1 MQLELTADSDGRI
14 DVRVD
19 LAAMIGVVVGNRSV
33 ENRAVADF
41 LIAAGVQPS
50 VLVIEGEAGIG
61 KTTLWLAA
69 IEQARERGFRV
80 LSASAGQAESI
91 LAYATVADLLGDV
104 ESAVLTALPDVQR
117 IALERVLLRTNGGG
131 PATDQ
136 RVVAAAFLSA
146 VEGVAVDTP
155 MVVAIDDVQWL
166 DSSSKSVVAFA
177 IRRLRGR
184 VGVLLTERTDPDLD
198 DTVWLQ
204 LKRPD
209 GVVRIHVPPLT
220 LGGLH
225 TLFLEKLGRSF
236 PRPTMVRIAELSGGN
251 PFYALELARAMGV
264 RSPESEPPL
273 PATLAGLVR
282 ARIGRLE
289 DDARHVLLAAACT
302 ADPTVDLL
310 AQATGTGVE
319 RTVELLE
326 EPESHDIIRIDGN
339 RVLFSHPLLARSV
352 YTDAGPARRRKMHR
366 ALADVV
372 TLPELKARHLGLA
385 TTRADPVTLGALD
398 EAADAALA
406 RGAPAAAAELIE
418 LAIGLGGDTAT
429 RRVRAAQ
436 HRFQAGDTDRAQAV
450 LAPTIDAMEPGPL
463 RAIAFD
469 LLAGMRIYDNSFLQA
484 ADRLEAAL
492 EDAKSN
498 PVVLVQTLLMLS
510 FVQLNGDEY
519 GESLRHAHQAVTVAD
534 GLNLPTLT
542 SQALA
547 MWVRASFTYGQGF
560 DERDLTRALELEDPD
575 IDVPIPFRA
584 SAINA
589 LILACTG
596 RLEEARA
603 HMRTMRQRSVERGAE
618 GDIVAIAGY
627 STWVDIWQGRF
638 SDAAEA
644 ANDAVERAEQLG
656 GDHVLVIPLS
666 VRAAVAAYTGRE
678 RDARADARDAVTAQR
693 GGSPRLPGYWPT
705 MTLGFL
711 EVSLGRYAEALTT
724 LQPVLS
730 IFNTIPGTEI
740 LSAWYIPDAVEAMVA
755 LGRFEDAEPLI
766 EALERNGSGLDRA
779 WMLAVGARCRSMW
792 LAARGDVVAAE
803 HVAHQA
809 MTEHDRLP
817 MPFERA
823 RTQLLLGQLQR
834 RQRRKEAAAA
844 TLHEALRAFED
855 MGTPLWAEHA
865 RAELA
870 RTKVSPAREAG
881 LTPTERRVA
890 ELAASGMTNRDVA
903 AALFISPKT
912 VEHNLTRIYRKLGIH
927 SRAELG
933 QWISQLNVRETPDS
947 PGTADH

>member
-1 MQLELTADSDGRI
+1 M
-14 DVRVD
+14 
-19 LAAMIGVVVGNRSV
+19 
-33 ENRAVADF
+33 
-41 LIAAGVQPS
+41 AAGVQPS
-50 VLVIEGEAGIG
+50 VSVIDGEAGIG

-69 IEQARERGFRV
+69 IEQASERGFRV
-80 LSASAGQAESI
+80 LSARAGHAESI
-91 LAYATVADLLGDV
+91 LAYAAVADLLGDV
-104 ESAVLTALPDVQR
+104 ESAILTALPEVQR
-117 IALERVLLRTNGGG
+117 LALERVLLRANGGG

-136 RVVAAAFLSA
+136 RVSAAAFLA
-146 VEGVAVDTP
+146 VVERLAVDTP
-155 MVVAIDDVQWL
+155 VLVAIDDVQWL

-177 IRRLRGR
+177 TRRLRGR
-184 VGVLLTERTDPDLD
+184 VGVLFTERTDPDID
-198 DTVWLQ
+198 GTAWLQ
-204 LKRPD
+204 QSRPD
-209 GVVRIHVPPLT
+209 GIVRIRVQPLT
-220 LGGLH
+220 IGGLH

-251 PFYALELARAMGV
+251 PFYALELARAVGV
-264 RSPESEPPL
+264 RLSESEAAL

-289 DDARHVLLAAACT
+289 ADAREVLLAAACT
-302 ADPTVDLL
+302 ADPTVELL
-310 AQATGTGVE
+310 ARATGSGVE
-319 RTVELLE
+319 RTVEVLE

-385 TTRADPVTLGALD
+385 TTRADPATLRALD

-418 LAIGLGGDTAT
+418 LAIGLGGDTSS
-429 RRVRAAQ
+429 RRIRAAQ

-450 LAPTIDAMEPGPL
+450 LAPIIDGMAPSPA

-492 EDAKSN
+492 DDAKGN

-510 FVQLNGDEY
+510 FVQLNVEGYD
-519 GESLRHAHQAVTVAD
+519 ESLRHARQAVTVAE
-534 GLNLPTLT
+534 GLDLPTLT

-547 MWVRASFTYGQGF
+547 MLVRASFTYGQGF
-560 DERDLTRALELEDPD
+560 DEAALRRALELEDPD

-603 HMRTMRQRSVERGAE
+603 QMQAIRQRCVERGAE
-618 GDIVAIAGY
+618 GDVVAVAGY

-638 SDAAEA
+638 ADATDS

-656 GDHVLVIPLS
+656 GDNVLVIPLS
-666 VRAAVAAYTGRE
+666 VRAAVAAYSGRE
-678 RDARADARDAVTAQR
+678 RDARTDADEAMKTAQR
-693 GGSPRLPGYWPT
+693 GSHRLPGYWPA

-711 EVSLGRYAEALTT
+711 EVSLGRYAEALNA
-724 LQPVLS
+724 LQPILS

-740 LSAWYIPDAVEAMVA
+740 LTAWYIPDAVEAMVA
-755 LGRFEDAEPLI
+755 LGRFDDAEPLI
-766 EALERNGSGLDRA
+766 EALERNGSQLDRA

-803 HVAHQA
+803 QVAHQA
-809 MTEHDRLP
+809 MTEHRRLP

-844 TLHEALRAFED
+844 TLHEALGAFES
-855 MGTPLWAEHA
+855 MGTRLWAEHA

-870 RTKVSPAREAG
+870 RTKVGPGREPG
-881 LTPTERRVA
+881 LTPTEQRVA

-912 VEHNLTRIYRKLGIH
+912 VEHNLARVYRKLGIH

-933 QWISQLNVRETPDS
+933 QWMRQLNVRETPDS
-947 PGTADH
+947 PGAADR

>member
-1 MQLELTADSDGRI
+1 
-14 DVRVD
+14 
-19 LAAMIGVVVGNRSV
+19 MIGVVGGAVGSRSV
-33 ENRAVADF
+33 ENRAVAEF
-41 LIAAGVQPS
+41 LIAADVQPS
-50 VLVIEGEAGIG
+50 ILVIEGEAGIG

-69 IEQARERGFRV
+69 IEQARARGFRV
-80 LSASAGQAESI
+80 LSAREGQAESK
-91 LAYATVADLLGDV
+91 LAYAAVADLLGDV

-117 IALERVLLRTNGGG
+117 IALERVLLRANGGG

-136 RVVAAAFLSA
+136 RVVAAAFLS
-146 VEGVAVDTP
+146 VIEGLAAHTP
-155 MVVAIDDVQWL
+155 LLVAIDDVQWL

-177 IRRLRGR
+177 TRRLRGR
-184 VGVLLTERTDPDLD
+184 VGVLLTERTDTGID
-198 DTVWLQ
+198 DAAWLQ
-204 LKRPD
+204 LSRPD
-209 GVVRIHVPPLT
+209 GVVRIRVRPLT

-225 TLFLEKLGRSF
+225 TLFLDKLGRSF
-236 PRPTMVRIAELSGGN
+236 PRPTMVRIAEFSGGN
-251 PFYALELARAMGV
+251 PFYALELARAIGD
-264 RSPESEPPL
+264 RSAESEAAL

-282 ARIGRLE
+282 ARIGRLQ
-289 DDARHVLLAAACT
+289 DGARNVLLAAACM

-310 AQATGTGVE
+310 ARATGTGVE

-339 RVLFSHPLLARSV
+339 RVHFSHPLLARSV

-385 TTRADPVTLGALD
+385 TTRADQETLRALD

-418 LAIGLGGDTAT
+418 LAIGLGGDTSP
-429 RRVRAAQ
+429 RRIRAAQ
-436 HRFQAGDTDRAQAV
+436 HRFQAGDTKRAQAV

-463 RAIAFD
+463 RAVAFD

-484 ADRLEAAL
+484 ADRLKAAL
-492 EDAKSN
+492 DDAKSN

-519 GESLRHAHQAVTVAD
+519 GESLRHAREAVTVAE
-534 GLNLPTLT
+534 GLDLPTLT

-560 DERDLTRALELEDPD
+560 DETNLRRALELEDPHVD
-575 IDVPIPFRA
+575 APIPFRA

-603 HMRTMRQRSVERGAE
+603 QMRAIRQHCAERGAE

-638 SDAAEA
+638 SDAEEA

-666 VRAAVAAYTGRE
+666 MRAAVAAYTGRE
-678 RDARADARDAVTAQR
+678 REARADAHEAMQNAL
-693 GGSPRLPGYWPT
+693 GGSPRLPGYWPA
-705 MTLGFL
+705 MVLGFL
-711 EVSLGRYAEALTT
+711 EVSLGRYAEALTV

-730 IFNTIPGTEI
+730 AFHTIPGTEI
-740 LSAWYIPDAVEAMVA
+740 LTAWYLPDAVEAMVA
-755 LGRFEDAEPLI
+755 LGRFDDAEPLI
-766 EALERNGSGLDRA
+766 EALERNGGQLDRA
-779 WMLAVGARCRSMW
+779 WMLAVGARCRSML

-803 HVAHQA
+803 RVAHDA
-809 MTEHDRLP
+809 MSEHQRLP

-823 RTQLLLGQLQR
+823 RTLLLLGQLQR
-834 RQRRKEAAAA
+834 RQRRKEDAAT
-844 TLHEALRAFED
+844 TLHEALRAFEG
-855 MGTPLWAEHA
+855 MGAPMWAEHA

-870 RTKVSPAREAG
+870 RTKVSPGREPG
-881 LTPTERRVA
+881 LTPTEQRVA
-890 ELAASGMTNRDVA
+890 ERAASGMTNREVA

-912 VEHNLTRIYRKLGIH
+912 VEHNLARVYRKLGIR

-933 QWISQLNVRETPDS
+933 QRMRQLNVRETPDS
-947 PGTADH
+947 PEAADH

>member
-1 MQLELTADSDGRI
+1 MRG
-14 DVRVD
+14 VD
-19 LAAMIGVVVGNRSV
+19 LAAMIGVVAGIVGNRSV

-41 LIAAGVQPS
+41 LVATGAQPS

-69 IEQARERGFRV
+69 IEQARQRGFRV
-80 LSASAGQAESI
+80 LSAMAGQAESI
-91 LAYATVADLLGDV
+91 LAYAAVADLLSDV
-104 ESAVLTALPDVQR
+104 ESSILTALPDVQC
-117 IALERVLLRTNGGG
+117 IALKRVLLRANGGG
-131 PATDQ
+131 PTTDQ
-136 RVVAAAFLSA
+136 RVVAAAFLSV
-146 VEGVAVDTP
+146 VEGLASDTP
-155 MVVAIDDVQWL
+155 VLVSIDDVQWL

-177 IRRLRGR
+177 TRRLRGR
-184 VGVLLTERTDPDLD
+184 VGVLLTQRTDPDVDNTLS
-198 DTVWLQ
+198 LQ
-204 LKRPD
+204 LSRPD
-209 GVVRIHVPPLT
+209 GVVRIRVRPLT

-236 PRPTMVRIAELSGGN
+236 PRPTMVRIAEFSGGN
-251 PFYALELARAMGV
+251 PFYALELARAMGGW
-264 RSPESEPPL
+264 SPESEAAL

-289 DDARHVLLAAACT
+289 DDALDVLLAAACM

-310 AQATGTGVE
+310 AQATGTDVE

-326 EPESHDIIRIDGN
+326 EPESHDIVRIDGN

-352 YTDAGPARRRKMHR
+352 YTDAGPARRRRMHR

-385 TTRADPVTLGALD
+385 TTRADPETLRALD

-418 LAIGLGGDTAT
+418 LAIGLGGDTSA
-429 RRVRAAQ
+429 RRIRAAQ

-450 LAPTIDAMEPGPL
+450 LAPIIDQMRPGPV

-484 ADRLEAAL
+484 ADRLKAAL
-492 EDAKSN
+492 RDAEGD
-498 PVVLVQTLLMLS
+498 PAVLVQTLLMLS
-510 FVQLNGDEY
+510 FVQLNVDEY
-519 GESLRHAHQAVTVAD
+519 SEALRHARQAVTIAEKLD
-534 GLNLPTLT
+534 LPTLT

-547 MWVRASFTYGQGF
+547 MWARANFTYGQGF
-560 DERDLTRALELEDPD
+560 DEPGLNRAVELEDPD

-584 SAINA
+584 SAIYA
-589 LILACTG
+589 VVLACTG

-603 HMRTMRQRSVERGAE
+603 QMRAIRQHCVERGAE
-618 GDIVAIAGY
+618 GDIVAVAGY
-627 STWVDIWQGRF
+627 GAWVDIWQGRF
-638 SDAAEA
+638 SDAEDV

-656 GDHVLVIPLS
+656 GDHVLVVPLS
-666 VRAAVAAYTGRE
+666 VRAVVAAYTGRE
-678 RDARADARDAVTAQR
+678 RDARADVYEAMKTVHH
-693 GGSPRLPGYWPT
+693 GGSPRLPDYWPA

-711 EVSLGRYAEALTT
+711 EVSLGRHAEALTT
-724 LQPVLS
+724 LQPVISVFNS
-730 IFNTIPGTEI
+730 IPNTEI
-740 LSAWYIPDAVEAMVA
+740 LTAWYIPDAVHAMVA

-766 EALERNGSGLDRA
+766 EALERNGSQLDRA
-779 WMLAVGARCRSMW
+779 WMLAVGGRCRSMW
-792 LAARGDVVAAE
+792 LAARGDVVGAE
-803 HVAHQA
+803 HLALQA
-809 MTEHDRLP
+809 MAEHQRLP

-844 TLHEALRAFED
+844 TLHEALGAFED
-855 MGTPLWAEHA
+855 IGSPLWAEHT

-870 RTKVSPAREAG
+870 RTKVSPARDLG
-881 LTPTERRVA
+881 LTPTEQRVA

-912 VEHNLTRIYRKLGIH
+912 VEHNLSRVYRKLSIR

-933 QWISQLNVRETPDS
+933 QWMKQLDIRETPDS
-947 PGTADH
+947 PGAADH

>member
-1 MQLELTADSDGRI
+1 M
-14 DVRVD
+14 
-19 LAAMIGVVVGNRSV
+19 LAAG
-33 ENRAVADF
+33 A
-41 LIAAGVQPS
+41 QPS

-69 IEQARERGFRV
+69 VEDAHERGFQV

-91 LAYATVADLLGDV
+91 LAYAAVADLLFDV
-104 ESAVLTALPDVQR
+104 EPAVLTALPDVQR
-117 IALERVLLRTNGGG
+117 LALERVLLRASGDG
-131 PATDQ
+131 PATNQ
-136 RVVAAAFLSA
+136 RVVAAAFLSV
-146 VEGVAVDTP
+146 VERLAMDTP
-155 MVVAIDDVQWL
+155 VLLAIDDAQWL

-177 IRRLRGR
+177 TRRLRGR
-184 VGVLLTERTDPDLD
+184 VGVLLTERTGPVSD
-198 DTVWLQ
+198 DTAWLQ
-204 LKRPD
+204 PSRPD
-209 GVVRIHVPPLT
+209 GIVRIRVRPLT

-236 PRPTMVRIAELSGGN
+236 PRPTMVRIAEFSGGN
-251 PFYALELARAMGV
+251 PFYALELARAMGD
-264 RSPESEPPL
+264 RSQESDAAL

-289 DDARHVLLAAACT
+289 EDARDVLLAAACT

-326 EPESHDIIRIDGN
+326 EPENHDIIRIDGN

-352 YTDAGPARRRKMHR
+352 YTDAGPARRRRMHR

-385 TTRADPVTLGALD
+385 TTRADPETLQALD

-418 LAIGLGGDTAT
+418 LAIRLGGDTSS
-429 RRVRAAQ
+429 RRIRAAQ

-450 LAPTIDAMEPGPL
+450 LAPTIDEMPAGPV

-469 LLAGMRIYDNSFLQA
+469 LLAGMRIYDNSFLHA
-484 ADRLEAAL
+484 ADRLKAAL
-492 EDAKSN
+492 DDAESD
-498 PVVLVQTLLMLS
+498 PVILVQTLLMLS
-510 FVQLNGDEY
+510 FVQLNVDEY
-519 GESLRHAHQAVTVAD
+519 EEALRHARQAVAVAEELD
-534 GLNLPTLT
+534 NPTLT

-547 MWVRASFTYGQGF
+547 MWARASFTYGQGF
-560 DERDLTRALELEDPD
+560 DEAGLRRALELEDPD

-603 HMRTMRQRSVERGAE
+603 KMRALRQHCVERGAE
-618 GDIVAIAGY
+618 GDIVTVAGY
-627 STWVDIWQGRF
+627 SAWVDIWQGRF
-638 SDAAEA
+638 SDAHDA

-656 GDHVLVIPLS
+656 GDHVLVVPLS

-678 RDARADARDAVTAQR
+678 RDARTDAQAAMKSAQ
-693 GGSPRLPGYWPT
+693 GGSPRLAGYWPS
-705 MTLGFL
+705 MALGFL
-711 EVSLGRYAEALTT
+711 EVSLGRYTEALTT
-724 LQPVLS
+724 LQPVLAV
-730 IFNTIPGTEI
+730 FNAIPGTEI
-740 LSAWYIPDAVEAMVA
+740 LTAWHIPDAVEAMVA
-755 LGRFEDAEPLI
+755 LGQFDDAEPLI
-766 EALERNGSGLDRA
+766 AALERNGSRLERA

-792 LAARGDVVAAE
+792 LAARGDVGAAE
-803 HVAHQA
+803 HLAHQA
-809 MTEHDRLP
+809 MTEHQRLP

-834 RQRRKEAAAA
+834 RQRKKEIAAA
-844 TLHEALRAFED
+844 TLQEALHAFEG
-855 MGTPLWAEHA
+855 MGTRLWAEHA

-870 RTKVSPAREAG
+870 RTKVSPVRDAG

-890 ELAASGMTNRDVA
+890 ELAGSGMTNRDVA
-903 AALFISPKT
+903 AALFISAKT
-912 VEHNLTRIYRKLGIH
+912 VEHNLSRIYRKLGIR

-933 QWISQLNVRETPDS
+933 QWRRQLNIRETPDS
-947 PGTADH
+947 PGAANH

>member
-1 MQLELTADSDGRI
+1 
-14 DVRVD
+14 
-19 LAAMIGVVVGNRSV
+19 MIGVVAEGAGNRSV

-41 LIAAGVQPS
+41 LIATGAQPS
-50 VLVIEGEAGIG
+50 VLVIDGEAGIG

-69 IEQARERGFRV
+69 SEQAGERGFRV
-80 LSASAGQAESI
+80 LSAAAGQAESI
-91 LAYATVADLLGDV
+91 LAYAAVADLLSDV

-117 IALERVLLRTNGGG
+117 IALERVLLRANGDG

-136 RVVAAAFLSA
+136 RVVAAAFLSV
-146 VEGVAVDTP
+146 VEDLAANSPVL
-155 MVVAIDDVQWL
+155 VAIDDVQWL

-177 IRRLRGR
+177 IRRLRGPI
-184 VGVLLTERTDPDLD
+184 GVLLTERTEPD
-198 DTVWLQ
+198 TENAGWLQ
-204 LKRPD
+204 LNRPG
-209 GVVRIHVPPLT
+209 GVERFRVRPLT
-220 LGGLH
+220 IGGLH

-251 PFYALELARAMGV
+251 PFYALELARAMGGL
-264 RSPESEPPL
+264 SPESEAAL

-282 ARIGRLE
+282 ARIGRL
-289 DDARHVLLAAACT
+289 DNDARNVLLAAACT
-302 ADPTVDLL
+302 AEPTVDLL
-310 AQATGTGVE
+310 ARATGAGVE

-326 EPESHDIIRIDGN
+326 EPEDHDIIRIDGN
-339 RVLFSHPLLARSV
+339 RVHFSHPLLARSV
-352 YTDAGPARRRKMHR
+352 YTDAGPARRRRMHR

-372 TLPELKARHLGLA
+372 TLPELRARHLGLA
-385 TTRADPVTLGALD
+385 ATRADPETLRALD

-418 LAIGLGGDTAT
+418 LAIRLGGDTSS
-429 RRVRAAQ
+429 RRIRAAQ
-436 HRFQAGDTDRAQAV
+436 HRFQAGDTGRAQAV

-484 ADRLEAAL
+484 GDRLKAAL
-492 EDAKSN
+492 DDATSN

-510 FVQLNGDEY
+510 FVQLNSDEY
-519 GESLRHAHQAVTVAD
+519 SESLRHARQAVTVAEELD
-534 GLNLPTLT
+534 IPTLT

-560 DERDLTRALELEDPD
+560 DESALKRALELEDPH

-589 LILACTG
+589 LIMTCTG
-596 RLEEARA
+596 RLDEARTQ
-603 HMRTMRQRSVERGAE
+603 MRAIRQHCVERGAE

-627 STWVDIWQGRF
+627 STWADIWQGRF
-638 SDAAEA
+638 SDAAES

-678 RDARADARDAVTAQR
+678 RDARADAHNAMGAQR
-693 GGSPRLPGYWPT
+693 GGSPRLPGYWPA
-705 MTLGFL
+705 MALGFL
-711 EVSLGRYAEALTT
+711 EVSVGRYAEALTT

-730 IFNTIPGTEI
+730 IFNSIPSTEI
-740 LSAWYIPDAVEAMVA
+740 LSAWYIPDAVEAMIA
-755 LGRFEDAEPLI
+755 LGHFDDAEPLT
-766 EALERNGSGLDRA
+766 EALERNGRRLDRA

-792 LAARGDVVAAE
+792 LAARGDVGAAE
-803 HVAHQA
+803 EVAHQA
-809 MTEHDRLP
+809 ITEHQRLP

-834 RQRRKEAAAA
+834 RQRRKEPAAE
-844 TLHEALRAFED
+844 TLHEALRAFEA
-855 MGTPLWAEHA
+855 MGTPLWAERA

-870 RTKVSPAREAG
+870 RTKVSPARDLG
-881 LTPTERRVA
+881 LTPTEQRVA

-903 AALFISPKT
+903 ATLFISPKT
-912 VEHNLTRIYRKLGIH
+912 VEHNLSRVYRKLGIR

-933 QWISQLNVRETPDS
+933 QWMRQTQR
-947 PGTADH
+947 

>member
-1 MQLELTADSDGRI
+1 
-14 DVRVD
+14 
-19 LAAMIGVVVGNRSV
+19 MIGVVAEGVGNRLA
-33 ENRAVADF
+33 ENRAVVDF
-41 LIAAGVQPS
+41 LIGAGVQPS

-69 IEQARERGFRV
+69 IEQAHERGFRV
-80 LSASAGQAESI
+80 LSARAGHAESI
-91 LAYATVADLLGDV
+91 LAYAAVADLLRDV
-104 ESAVLTALPDVQR
+104 ELAVLAMLPDVQR
-117 IALERVLLRTNGGG
+117 LALERVLLRANGDG
-131 PATDQ
+131 PATNQ
-136 RVVAAAFLSA
+136 RVAAAAFLSVVDGLA
-146 VEGVAVDTP
+146 EDTP
-155 MVVAIDDVQWL
+155 VLLAIDDAQWL
-166 DSSSKSVVAFA
+166 DASSKSVVAFA
-177 IRRLRGR
+177 ARRIRGR
-184 VGVLLTERTDPDLD
+184 VGVLLTERTDPDTE

-204 LKRPD
+204 PSRPD
-209 GVVRIHVPPLT
+209 GIARIRVRPLT

-225 TLFLEKLGRSF
+225 TLFLDKLGRSF
-236 PRPTMVRIAELSGGN
+236 PRPTMVRIAESSGGN
-251 PFYALELARAMGV
+251 PFYALELARAMAG
-264 RSPESEPPL
+264 SSETEAAL

-289 DDARHVLLAAACT
+289 DASREMLLAAACM

-339 RVLFSHPLLARSV
+339 RVHFSHPLLARSV
-352 YTDAGPARRRKMHR
+352 YTDAPPARRRRMHR

-372 TLPELKARHLGLA
+372 TLPELRARHLGLA
-385 TTRADPVTLGALD
+385 TTRADPETLQALD

-418 LAIGLGGDTAT
+418 LAIGLGGDTSS
-429 RRVRAAQ
+429 RRIRAAQ

-469 LLAGMRIYDNSFLQA
+469 LLAGMRIYDNSFLHA
-484 ADRLEAAL
+484 ADRLKAAL
-492 EDAKSN
+492 DDAEGN
-498 PVVLVQTLLMLS
+498 PAVLVQTLLMLS
-510 FVQLNGDEY
+510 FVQLNVDEY
-519 GESLRHAHQAVTVAD
+519 GESLRNARRAVAVAD
-534 GLNLPTLT
+534 GLGIPTLT
-542 SQALA
+542 SQALT
-547 MWVRASFTYGQGF
+547 MLVRATFTYGEGF
-560 DERDLTRALELEDPD
+560 DEADLRRALELEDSD

-596 RLEEARA
+596 RLDEARA
-603 HMRTMRQRSVERGAE
+603 QMRAMRQHCVERGAE
-618 GDIVAIAGY
+618 GDLVAIAGY

-638 SDAAEA
+638 NDAAELA
-644 ANDAVERAEQLG
+644 DDAVERAEQLG
-656 GDHVLVIPLS
+656 GDHVLVIPLG
-666 VRAAVAAYTGRE
+666 VRAAAAAYTGRE
-678 RDARADARDAVTAQR
+678 RDARADAEEAVKAEGDGAQ
-693 GGSPRLPGYWPT
+693 RLPGYWPI

-711 EVSLGRYAEALTT
+711 EVSLGRYAEALTV

-730 IFNTIPGTEI
+730 VFNAIPGTEI
-740 LSAWYIPDAVEAMVA
+740 LTAWYIPDAVEAMVA
-755 LGRFEDAEPLI
+755 LGRFDDAEPLI
-766 EALERNGSGLDRA
+766 ETLERNGRRLDRA
-779 WMLAVGARCRSMW
+779 WMLAVGARCRSML
-792 LAARGDVVAAE
+792 LAARGEVVAAE
-803 HVAHQA
+803 HVAQQA
-809 MTEHDRLP
+809 MAEHEGLP

-834 RQRRKEAAAA
+834 RQRRKDAAAS
-844 TLHEALRAFED
+844 TLNEALRTFED
-855 MGTPLWAEHA
+855 LGTPLWAEHA

-870 RTKVSPAREAG
+870 RTKVSPAHDAR

-912 VEHNLTRIYRKLGIH
+912 VEHNLSRVYRKLGIH

-933 QWISQLNVRETPDS
+933 QWIRQLNFRETPDS
-947 PGTADH
+947 PGAADR

>member
-1 MQLELTADSDGRI
+1 
-14 DVRVD
+14 
-19 LAAMIGVVVGNRSV
+19 MIGVVGGAVGNRSV

-41 LIAAGVQPS
+41 LITAGVQPS
-50 VLVIEGEAGIG
+50 VAVIDGEAGIG

-69 IEQARERGFRV
+69 IEQARGRGFRI
-80 LSASAGQAESI
+80 LSAAAGQAESI
-91 LAYATVADLLGDV
+91 LAYAAVADLLRDV

-117 IALERVLLRTNGGG
+117 IALERVLLRANGGG
-131 PATDQ
+131 PPTDQ
-136 RVVAAAFLSA
+136 RVVAAAFLSV
-146 VEGVAVDTP
+146 VEALAAETP
-155 MVVAIDDVQWL
+155 VLVAIDDVQWL
-166 DSSSKSVVAFA
+166 DSSSRNVIAFA
-177 IRRLRGR
+177 TRRLRGR
-184 VGVLLTERTDPDLD
+184 VGVLLTERTEPDIEN
-198 DTVWLQ
+198 VEWLQ
-204 LKRPD
+204 LDIPD
-209 GVVRIHVPPLT
+209 GVDRIRVRPLT

-251 PFYALELARAMGV
+251 PFYALELARAMGG
-264 RSPESEPPL
+264 RSPESEAGL

-289 DDARHVLLAAACT
+289 EDARKVLLAAACT
-302 ADPTVDLL
+302 AEPTVDLL

-339 RVLFSHPLLARSV
+339 RVHFSHPLLARSV

-372 TLPELKARHLGLA
+372 ALPELRARHLGLA
-385 TTRADPVTLGALD
+385 TTRADPETLRALD

-418 LAIGLGGDTAT
+418 LAIGLGGDTAP
-429 RRVRAAQ
+429 RRIRAAQ

-463 RAIAFD
+463 RAVAFD

-492 EDAKSN
+492 DDAKSN
-498 PVVLVQTLLMLS
+498 PAVLVQTLLMLS

-519 GESLRHAHQAVTVAD
+519 GESLRHARQAVTVAE
-534 GLNLPTLT
+534 GLDLPTLT
-542 SQALA
+542 SQALS

-560 DERDLTRALELEDPD
+560 DGDALRRAVELEDPHV
-575 IDVPIPFRA
+575 DVPIPFRA

-589 LILACTG
+589 LLLACTG
-596 RLEEARA
+596 RLEEARGQ
-603 HMRTMRQRSVERGAE
+603 MRAIRQHSVERGAE

-638 SDAAEA
+638 GDAGEA
-644 ANDAVERAEQLG
+644 ANDAVERAQQLG

-666 VRAAVAAYTGRE
+666 MRAAVAAYTGRE
-678 RDARADARDAVTAQR
+678 RDARADAQAAMKNAQ
-693 GGSPRLPGYWPT
+693 GGSPRLPGYWPA
-705 MTLGFL
+705 MVLGFL
-711 EVSLGRYAEALTT
+711 EVSLGRYAQALTA
-724 LQPVLS
+724 LKPVIS
-730 IFNTIPGTEI
+730 TFHTIPGTEI
-740 LSAWYIPDAVEAMVA
+740 LTAWYIPDAVEAMVA
-755 LGRFEDAEPLI
+755 LGRLDDAEPLI
-766 EALERNGSGLDRA
+766 EALESNGSRLDRA
-779 WMLAVGARCRSMW
+779 WMLAVGARCRSML

-803 HVAHQA
+803 RVAHEA
-809 MTEHDRLP
+809 MTEHQRLP

-834 RQRRKEAAAA
+834 RQRRKEDAAT

-870 RTKVSPAREAG
+870 RTKVSPGRESG
-881 LTPTERRVA
+881 LTPTEQRVG
-890 ELAASGMTNRDVA
+890 ELAASGMTNREVA

-912 VEHNLTRIYRKLGIH
+912 VEHNLARVYRKLGIR

-933 QWISQLNVRETPDS
+933 QRMRQLNVRETPDS
-947 PGTADH
+947 PGAADR

>member
-1 MQLELTADSDGRI
+1 
-14 DVRVD
+14 
-19 LAAMIGVVVGNRSV
+19 MIGVVAEGMGNRSV
-33 ENRAVADF
+33 ESRAVADF
-41 LIAAGVQPS
+41 LIAAGAQPS
-50 VLVIEGEAGIG
+50 VLVIDGEAGIG

-69 IEQARERGFRV
+69 IEQARKRGFRV
-80 LSASAGQAESI
+80 LSAAAGQAESI
-91 LAYATVADLLGDV
+91 LAYATVADLLSEV

-117 IALERVLLRTNGGG
+117 IALERVLLRSNGDG

-136 RVVAAAFLSA
+136 RVVAAAFLSV
-146 VEGVAVDTP
+146 VERLALDAP
-155 MVVAIDDVQWL
+155 LLVAIDDVQWL

-177 IRRLRGR
+177 ARRLRGP
-184 VGVLLTERTDPDLD
+184 VGVLLTERTEPD
-198 DTVWLQ
+198 TEEAAWLQ
-204 LKRPD
+204 LNRPE
-209 GVVRIHVPPLT
+209 GVERIHVRPLT

-251 PFYALELARAMGV
+251 PFYALELARVMGG
-264 RSPESEPPL
+264 RSPESEAAL

-289 DDARHVLLAAACT
+289 EDARNVLLAAACT
-302 ADPTVDLL
+302 AEPTVDLL
-310 AQATGTGVE
+310 ARATGTGVE

-339 RVLFSHPLLARSV
+339 RVHFSHPLLARSV
-352 YTDAGPARRRKMHR
+352 YTDAGPARRRRMHR

-372 TLPELKARHLGLA
+372 TLPELRARHLGLA
-385 TTRADPVTLGALD
+385 TTRADPETLRALD

-418 LAIGLGGDTAT
+418 LAIRLGGDTSS
-429 RRVRAAQ
+429 RRIRAAQ
-436 HRFQAGDTDRAQAV
+436 HRFQAGDTERAQAV

-469 LLAGMRIYDNSFLQA
+469 LLAGMRLYDNSFLQA
-484 ADRLEAAL
+484 GHRLKAAL
-492 EDAKSN
+492 DDAKSN
-498 PVVLVQTLLMLS
+498 PAVLVQTLLMLS
-510 FVQLNGDEY
+510 FVQLNSDEY
-519 GESLRHAHQAVTVAD
+519 GESLQYAHHAVTVAE
-534 GLNLPTLT
+534 GLGIPTLT

-560 DERDLTRALELEDPD
+560 DESALKRALELEDPH

-603 HMRTMRQRSVERGAE
+603 HMRALRQHCVERGAE

-627 STWVDIWQGRF
+627 STWADIWLGRF

-678 RDARADARDAVTAQR
+678 RDARADAHEAMTAQQ
-693 GGSPRLPGYWPT
+693 GGSPRLPGYWPA
-705 MTLGFL
+705 MALGFL
-711 EVSLGRYAEALTT
+711 EVSLGRYAEALTN

-730 IFNTIPGTEI
+730 IFNTIPSTEI

-755 LGRFEDAEPLI
+755 LGHFDDAEPLI
-766 EALERNGSGLDRA
+766 EALERNGRRLDRA

-803 HVAHQA
+803 QIAQQA
-809 MTEHDRLP
+809 MTEHQRLP

-823 RTQLLLGQLQR
+823 RTQVLLGQLQR
-834 RQRRKEAAAA
+834 RQRRKEPAAA
-844 TLHEALRAFED
+844 TLHEALRAFEA
-855 MGTPLWAEHA
+855 MGTPLWAERA

-870 RTKVSPAREAG
+870 RTKVSAARDPG
-881 LTPTERRVA
+881 LTPTEQRVA

-903 AALFISPKT
+903 ATLFISPKT
-912 VEHNLTRIYRKLGIH
+912 VEHNLSRAYRKLGIH

-933 QWISQLNVRETPDS
+933 QWMKQRNVRETPDS
-947 PGTADH
+947 PAGTDH

>member
-1 MQLELTADSDGRI
+1 MRAEVMCG
-14 DVRVD
+14 VD
-19 LAAMIGVVVGNRSV
+19 LAAMIGIVAGGVGNRSV

-41 LIAAGVQPS
+41 LIAARVRPS
-50 VLVIEGEAGIG
+50 VLVVEGEAGIG

-69 IEQARERGFRV
+69 IEQASERGFRV
-80 LSASAGQAESI
+80 LSAGAGQAESI
-91 LAYATVADLLGDV
+91 LAYAAVADLLSDV
-104 ESAVLTALPDVQR
+104 ESAVLTALPNVQR
-117 IALERVLLRTNGGG
+117 VALERVLLRTNGGG

-136 RVVAAAFLSA
+136 RVVAAAFLSV
-146 VEGVAVDTP
+146 VESLAVDTP
-155 MVVAIDDVQWL
+155 VLVAIDDVQWL

-177 IRRLRGR
+177 TRRLRGP
-184 VGVLLTERTDPDLD
+184 VGVLLNERTDPDIAN
-198 DTVWLQ
+198 TVWLQ
-204 LKRPD
+204 LSRPD
-209 GVVRIHVPPLT
+209 GIVRIRVRPLT

-225 TLFLEKLGRSF
+225 RLFLEKLGRSF
-236 PRPTMVRIAELSGGN
+236 PRPTMVRIAEFSGGN
-251 PFYALELARAMGV
+251 PFYALELARVMGGQ
-264 RSPESEPPL
+264 SPESEAAL

-289 DDARHVLLAAACT
+289 DDARDVLLAAACT

-310 AQATGTGVE
+310 ARATGTGVE

-326 EPESHDIIRIDGN
+326 EPERHDIIRIDGN
-339 RVLFSHPLLARSV
+339 RVLFCHPLLARSV

-385 TTRADPVTLGALD
+385 TTRADPATLRALD

-418 LAIGLGGDTAT
+418 FAIGLGGDTSS
-429 RRVRAAQ
+429 RRIRAAQ
-436 HRFQAGDTDRAQAV
+436 HRFQAGDTDRARAV
-450 LAPTIDAMEPGPL
+450 LAPTIDAMKPGPL

-484 ADRLEAAL
+484 AEQLKAAL
-492 EDAKSN
+492 DDAKGN

-510 FVQLNGDEY
+510 FVQLNVDEY
-519 GESLRHAHQAVTVAD
+519 EEALRHARQAVTVAD
-534 GLNLPTLT
+534 ELDLPTLS

-547 MWVRASFTYGQGF
+547 MWARASFTYGLGF
-560 DERDLTRALELEDPD
+560 DEPGLRRAIELEDPN
-575 IDVPIPFRA
+575 IDAPIPFRA

-589 LILACTG
+589 VILACTG

-603 HMRTMRQRSVERGAE
+603 HMQTIRQRCVERGAE
-618 GDIVAIAGY
+618 GDIVAVAGY
-627 STWVDIWQGRF
+627 STWIDIWQGRF
-638 SDAAEA
+638 GDAEDV

-678 RDARADARDAVTAQR
+678 RDARADAHEAMKTAQR
-693 GGSPRLPGYWPT
+693 GGSPRLAGYWPT

-711 EVSLGRYAEALTT
+711 EVSLGRHAEALST
-724 LQPVLS
+724 LQPVVS
-730 IFNTIPGTEI
+730 AFNNIPGTEI
-740 LSAWYIPDAVEAMVA
+740 LTAWYIPDAVEAMVV

-766 EALERNGSGLDRA
+766 EALERNGSQLDRA

-792 LAARGDVVAAE
+792 LAARGDVLAAE
-803 HVAHQA
+803 NVAHQA
-809 MTEHDRLP
+809 MTEHQRLP

-844 TLHEALRAFED
+844 TLHEALRAFEGI
-855 MGTPLWAEHA
+855 GTPLWAEHA

-870 RTKVSPAREAG
+870 RTKVSPARDAG

-912 VEHNLTRIYRKLGIH
+912 VEHNLARVYRKLGIH

-933 QWISQLNVRETPDS
+933 QWMRQVDVRETPDS
-947 PGTADH
+947 PGAAEH

>member
-1 MQLELTADSDGRI
+1 VAG
-14 DVRVD
+14 
-19 LAAMIGVVVGNRSV
+19 GVGHRSA

-41 LIAAGVQPS
+41 LIAAVVQPS

-69 IEQARERGFRV
+69 VEQARERGFRV
-80 LSASAGQAESI
+80 LSARAGQAESI
-91 LAYATVADLLGDV
+91 LAYAAVGDLLGGV
-104 ESAVLTALPDVQR
+104 ESAILTALPDVQR
-117 IALERVLLRTNGGG
+117 VALERVLLRANGGG

-136 RVVAAAFLSA
+136 RVVAAAFLSV
-146 VEGVAVDTP
+146 VEGLAVDTP
-155 MVVAIDDVQWL
+155 VLMAIDDVQWL
-166 DSSSKSVVAFA
+166 DSSSKSVIAFA
-177 IRRLRGR
+177 TRRLRGR
-184 VGVLLTERTDPDLD
+184 VGVLLTERTDPDID
-198 DTVWLQ
+198 NTVWLQ
-204 LKRPD
+204 LSRPD
-209 GVVRIHVPPLT
+209 GVARIHVRALT

-236 PRPTMVRIAELSGGN
+236 PRPTMVRIAEFSGGN
-251 PFYALELARAMGV
+251 PLYALELARAMGD
-264 RSPESEPPL
+264 RSPESEAAL

-289 DDARHVLLAAACT
+289 DDARDVLLAAACT

-310 AQATGTGVE
+310 ARATGRGFE

-326 EPESHDIIRIDGN
+326 EPESHDIVRIDGN

-366 ALADVV
+366 ALAGVV

-385 TTRADPVTLGALD
+385 TTRADPETLRALD

-418 LAIGLGGDTAT
+418 LAIGLGGDTSS
-429 RRVRAAQ
+429 RRIRAAH

-450 LAPTIDAMEPGPL
+450 LAPTIDGMTPGPV

-484 ADRLEAAL
+484 ADRLKAAL
-492 EDAKSN
+492 DDAKGN

-510 FVQLNGDEY
+510 FVQLNVDEY
-519 GESLRHAHQAVTVAD
+519 GEALRHARQAVTVAD
-534 GLNLPTLT
+534 ELNVPTLI

-547 MWVRASFTYGQGF
+547 MLARATFTYGQGF
-560 DERDLTRALELEDPD
+560 DEPGLRRALELEDPD

-596 RLEEARA
+596 RLDEARA
-603 HMRTMRQRSVERGAE
+603 HMHAIRQRFVERGAE
-618 GDIVAIAGY
+618 GDIVAVAGY
-627 STWVDIWQGRF
+627 STWIDIWQGRF
-638 SDAAEA
+638 SDAEDV

-678 RDARADARDAVTAQR
+678 RDARADAYEATKAQR

-711 EVSLGRYAEALTT
+711 EVSLGHYAEALTT
-724 LQPVLS
+724 LQPVVS
-730 IFNTIPGTEI
+730 IFNNIPGTEI
-740 LSAWYIPDAVEAMVA
+740 LNAWYIPDAVEAMVA
-755 LGRFEDAEPLI
+755 LSRFEDAEPLI
-766 EALERNGSGLDRA
+766 EALERNGSQLDRA
-779 WMLAVGARCRSMW
+779 WMLAVGARCRSML

-809 MTEHDRLP
+809 MTEHQRLP

-844 TLHEALRAFED
+844 TLHEALRAFEG
-855 MGTPLWAEHA
+855 MGTPLWAERA

-870 RTKVSPAREAG
+870 RTKVSPAHDPG

-903 AALFISPKT
+903 AALFISTKT
-912 VEHNLTRIYRKLGIH
+912 VEHNLARVYRKLGIH

-933 QWISQLNVRETPDS
+933 QWIRQPNVRETPDS
-947 PGTADH
+947 PGAADH

>member
-1 MQLELTADSDGRI
+1 VTRLTR
-14 DVRVD
+14 VRGVTWSY
-19 LAAMIGVVVGNRSV
+19 LAAMIGVVGGAVGNRSV

-41 LIAAGVQPS
+41 LIATDAQPS
-50 VLVIEGEAGIG
+50 GLVIEGEAGIG
-61 KTTLWLAA
+61 KTTLWLTA
-69 IEQARERGFRV
+69 IEQARERRFLA
-80 LSASAGQAESI
+80 LSARAGQAESK
-91 LAYATVADLLGDV
+91 LAYAAVGDLLTDV
-104 ESAVLTALPDVQR
+104 ESAFLTALPDVQKV
-117 IALERVLLRTNGGG
+117 ALERVLLRANGGG

-136 RVVAAAFLSA
+136 RVVAAAFLSV
-146 VEGVAVDTP
+146 VEGLAVDTP
-155 MVVAIDDVQWL
+155 VVLAIDDVQWL

-177 IRRLRGR
+177 TRRLRGR
-184 VGVLLTERTDPDLD
+184 VGLLVTERTGADID
-198 DTVWLQ
+198 DTIWLQ
-204 LKRPD
+204 PSRPD
-209 GVVRIHVPPLT
+209 GVARIRVRPLT

-251 PFYALELARAMGV
+251 PFYALELARAMGG
-264 RSPESEPPL
+264 RSSESETAL

-282 ARIGRLE
+282 ARIGRLQ
-289 DDARHVLLAAACT
+289 DDARQVLLAAACM

-310 AQATGTGVE
+310 AQATGTDVE

-326 EPESHDIIRIDGN
+326 EPESHDIITIDGN
-339 RVLFSHPLLARSV
+339 RVHFCHPLLARSV

-385 TTRADPVTLGALD
+385 TTRADPETLRALD
-398 EAADAALA
+398 EAADVALA

-418 LAIGLGGDTAT
+418 LAIGLGGDTSS
-429 RRVRAAQ
+429 RRIRAAQ

-450 LAPTIDAMEPGPL
+450 LAPTIDEMAPGPV

-484 ADRLEAAL
+484 ADRLQAAL
-492 EDAKSN
+492 DDAKGN

-510 FVQLNGDEY
+510 FVQLTGDEY
-519 GESLRHAHQAVTVAD
+519 GESLRHAREAVTVAE
-534 GLNLPTLT
+534 GLDLPTLT
-542 SQALA
+542 SQALT

-560 DERDLTRALELEDPD
+560 DETDLRRALELEDPD
-575 IDVPIPFRA
+575 VDVPIPFRA

-596 RLEEARA
+596 RLEESRA
-603 HMRTMRQRSVERGAE
+603 QMRAIRQRCVERGAE
-618 GDIVAIAGY
+618 GDIVAVAGY
-627 STWVDIWQGRF
+627 SAWADIWQGRY
-638 SDAAEA
+638 SDAADV

-678 RDARADARDAVTAQR
+678 RDARDDAHQALKNAE
-693 GGSPRLPGYWPT
+693 GGTPRLPGYWPI
-705 MTLGFL
+705 MALGFL
-711 EVSLGRYAEALTT
+711 EVSLGHYAEALST
-724 LQPVLS
+724 LQPLLS
-730 IFNTIPGTEI
+730 SFNTVPGTEI
-740 LSAWYIPDAVEAMVA
+740 LTSWYIPDAVEAMVA
-755 LGRFEDAEPLI
+755 LGRFDDAEPLI
-766 EALERNGSGLDRA
+766 EALERNGSQLDRA

-803 HVAHQA
+803 RLAHQA
-809 MTEHDRLP
+809 MTEHQRLP

-844 TLHEALRAFED
+844 SLQEALRAFD
-855 MGTPLWAEHA
+855 GMGARLWAEHA

-870 RTKVSPAREAG
+870 RTKVSPGRDPG
-881 LTPTERRVA
+881 LTPTEQRVA

-912 VEHNLTRIYRKLGIH
+912 VEHNLGRVYRKLGIH

-933 QWISQLNVRETPDS
+933 QRVKQLNVRETPDS
-947 PGTADH
+947 PAAADH

>member
-1 MQLELTADSDGRI
+1 VADPDAPSDVWL
-14 DVRVD
+14 DV
-19 LAAMIGVVVGNRSV
+19 AAMIVAMAGAVGNRSV

-41 LIAAGVQPS
+41 LIAADAQPS

-80 LSASAGQAESI
+80 LAARAGQAESK

-117 IALERVLLRTNGGG
+117 VALERVLLRANGGG

-136 RVVAAAFLSA
+136 RVVAAAFLSVVRGLA
-146 VEGVAVDTP
+146 VHTP
-155 MVVAIDDVQWL
+155 VLVAIDDVQWL

-177 IRRLRGR
+177 TRRLRGR
-184 VGVLLTERTDPDLD
+184 VGVLLTERTDTDID
-198 DTVWLQ
+198 NTVWPQ
-204 LKRPD
+204 LSRPD
-209 GVVRIHVPPLT
+209 GVARIRVRPLT

-225 TLFLEKLGRSF
+225 TLFLEKLGRPF
-236 PRPTMVRIAELSGGN
+236 PRPTMVRIAEFSGGN
-251 PFYALELARAMGV
+251 PFYALELARAMGGGS
-264 RSPESEPPL
+264 RESEAAL

-289 DDARHVLLAAACT
+289 GDARDVLLAAACM
-302 ADPTVDLL
+302 ANPTVDLL
-310 AQATGTGVE
+310 AQATGAGVE

-326 EPESHDIIRIDGN
+326 EPESHDIIKIDGN
-339 RVLFSHPLLARSV
+339 RVQFSHPLLARSV

-372 TLPELKARHLGLA
+372 ALPELKARHLGLA
-385 TTRADPVTLGALD
+385 TTRADPETLRALD

-418 LAIGLGGDTAT
+418 LAIGLGGDTSS
-429 RRVRAAQ
+429 RRIRAAQ
-436 HRFQAGDTDRAQAV
+436 HRFKAGDTDRAQAV
-450 LAPTIDAMEPGPL
+450 LAPTIDGMAPGPV

-469 LLAGMRIYDNSFLQA
+469 LLAGMRIHDNSFLQA
-484 ADRLEAAL
+484 ADRLKAAL
-492 EDAKSN
+492 DDAKDN

-510 FVQLNGDEY
+510 FVQLNVDEY
-519 GESLRHAHQAVTVAD
+519 GEALQHARQAVTVAE

-547 MWVRASFTYGQGF
+547 MWVRANVAYGQGL
-560 DERDLTRALELEDPD
+560 DEPDLTRALELEDPD
-575 IDVPIPFRA
+575 IDVPLQFRA
-584 SAINA
+584 SAINVV
-589 LILACTG
+589 ILACTG
-596 RLEEARA
+596 RLDEARA
-603 HMRTMRQRSVERGAE
+603 QMHTIRQRCVERGAE
-618 GDIVAIAGY
+618 GDLVTVAGY
-627 STWVDIWQGRF
+627 STWVDIWEGRF
-638 SDAAEA
+638 SAAEDV

-656 GDHVLVIPLS
+656 GDHVLVVPLS
-666 VRAAVAAYTGRE
+666 MRAAVAAYTGRE
-678 RDARADARDAVTAQR
+678 REARADAHEAMKAVQH
-693 GGSPRLPGYWPT
+693 GGSPRLPDYWPA

-711 EVSLGRYAEALTT
+711 EVSLGRHAEALTT
-724 LQPVLS
+724 LQPVVS
-730 IFNTIPGTEI
+730 VFSTIPCTEI
-740 LSAWYIPDAVEAMVA
+740 LTAWYIPDAVEAMVA

-766 EALERNGSGLDRA
+766 EVLERNGSQLDRA

-792 LAARGDVVAAE
+792 LAARGDVVGAE
-803 HVAHQA
+803 HVALQA
-809 MTEHDRLP
+809 MTEHQRLP

-834 RQRRKEAAAA
+834 RQRRKEAAAE
-844 TLHEALRAFED
+844 TLQEALRAFEG

-870 RTKVSPAREAG
+870 RTKVSPARDPG

-912 VEHNLTRIYRKLGIH
+912 VEHNLARVYRKLGIH

-933 QWISQLNVRETPDS
+933 QWIRQLNVRETPDS
-947 PGTADH
+947 PGAADH